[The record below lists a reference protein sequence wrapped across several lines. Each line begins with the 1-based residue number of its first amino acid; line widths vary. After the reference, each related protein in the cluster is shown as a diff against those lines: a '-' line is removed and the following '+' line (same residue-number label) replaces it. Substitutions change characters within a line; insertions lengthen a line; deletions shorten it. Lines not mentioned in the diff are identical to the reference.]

1 MILFVHGD
9 CIMSSQK
16 FDKSFS
22 SSYIG
27 HSLKEI
33 DEVIKQELARAQ
45 QDLPTAIKKAEE
57 AEVILKKLKI
67 EEEKAA
73 AKKVEV
79 EKAETE
85 KAEAKKAKAEKAIK
99 EAKDNQERIQ
109 FFQQLTDLL
118 PSIKELIPLVDQG
131 NVPGAS
137 DVLGYIFT
145 FKTLKN
151 QIPQL
156 IGIFNKINLDHPSFY
171 NLLNTIFNVF
181 VKAPEKFEDCFS
193 FLAEPEKLINLDISI
208 LGKGIK
214 FKKQYGVSK
223 YDSKLAS
230 ENKSK
235 YYYGLSSIEG
245 VGIIDF
251 QVGYERKSMYI
262 LWVFL
267 KFLFPEVKIDKFL
280 DFLSEYQSS
289 ADFVNSNDYFVLTN
303 LKIKSY
309 KKALL
314 NLETEL
320 SAFKDEAKKE
330 QKVQNLEKIASS
342 LITLN
347 DLYLALLA
355 PLPPSFPLSPFYFEV
370 NNNEVHFKY
379 TKAELNYSRIE
390 ALKLELIAHLDSML
404 SELKSEF
411 DLPEGFFESGSSLD
425 ELKTKNIELLN
436 KYEELKHLFTNLSKV
451 VDCLNRLA
459 INPELN
465 LIKLKCQEV
474 LDTLFPQMLSKI
486 DRKIQIAKQMSSFN
500 LDELLKLQTDKK
512 QEKSELTQKISD
524 KKAKLEPFEADLAK
538 KKEQIAEVHGAL
550 KEKTIALSQS
560 LARPEILELL
570 KKISERD
577 PDATACSQL
586 VKKLSNLGSDISF
599 TVSDISFISRFFN
612 RRGIIENRL
621 PFPKKSNGIIKLLN
635 SLLVALNEN
644 ADPKKFFKE
653 TLKPHIDAVRGKV
666 SFFDSFDND
675 YIEFLF
681 SILNFDQLEKPRDR
695 ADFNKKFKDKTY
707 AKKLKAFILLLL
719 ADYETYELKDIGR
732 EIPAKIAEADPFV
745 KQESADKVVI
755 DSLEASVS
763 KKTKTIKRLELES
776 DYLGYEIEFLDKL
789 IQFCKDRKEFTQL
802 YELVETGTNEERQR
816 NLDLLEEQLEKL
828 NIVTDLEALI
838 LKLAADTSVFISLAD
853 TVKTNI
859 INFKISLNN
868 LKKTLLADE
877 IKQFPIPA
885 INFENLEPISRGLQS
900 FNEQS
905 LELIGNNPENSDG
918 EIELL
923 TKTLEDKIKTFSGAI
938 DLFLQPIFDNLRAQQ
953 ENAKEK
959 KFAEIEAY
967 FSKPLIDG
975 QKFLEI
981 IESVK
986 NLPGFKFDE
995 YKTKWDSFT
1004 KKYKALKDDLPELK
1018 RQYVIN
1024 KYENALNDYIQMRND
1039 RFKSKDKFFGGD
1051 KIKRERFVDD
1061 LIGSLKKYGESEDNL
1076 PSLAEKIENGIKEHS
1091 GIYFQPLLKRLSSE
1105 IQGLSL
1111 QVIDNSGISEKL
1123 DNLPTALRKS
1133 ITALYSQTTL
1143 LHSLGGAEKQD
1154 IYKERANKLSQIVD
1168 NFVMSI
1174 DSSTEKLSIPEAKLN
1189 QFRKAMCYQLTSEM
1203 DLMRQEESRI
1213 GLQIVINILAGLL
1226 ALIPIAL
1233 RLIYTSKKHGH
1244 AHLFFSG
1251 NKILDEVS
1259 KIEESTNHIID
1270 TIGESEYVE
1279 AQTIA

>member
-1 MILFVHGD
+1 
-9 CIMSSQK
+9 MSSQK

-27 HSLKEI
+27 HSLREI
-33 DEVIKQELARAQ
+33 DEVVKKELAQAKK
-45 QDLPTAIKKAEE
+45 DLPEAIKKAEE

-67 EEEKAA
+67 EEEKAT

-99 EAKDNQERIQ
+99 KAKDNQERIQ

-118 PSIKELIPLVDQG
+118 PSIRELIPLVDQG
-131 NVPGAS
+131 NVPGKLQAFS
-137 DVLGYIFT
+137 YALTFT
-145 FKTLKN
+145 TVNN
-151 QIPQL
+151 QISKL
-156 IGIFNKINLDHPSFY
+156 IEIFNKINLDHPSFY
-171 NLLNTIFNVF
+171 NLLNTIFNLF
-181 VKAPEKFEDCFS
+181 AQSPKKFEDCFS
-193 FLAEPEKLINLDISI
+193 FLAEPEKLINLELSI
-208 LGKGIK
+208 FGKGFN
-214 FKKQYGVSK
+214 FKNQLGVSV
-223 YDSKLAS
+223 YDPKLAI
-230 ENKSK
+230 EKKSK

-245 VGIIDF
+245 EGIIDF
-251 QVGYERKSMYI
+251 QVHYERKSMYI

-267 KFLFPEVKIDKFL
+267 KLLFPEVKIDGFL

-289 ADFVNSNDYFVLTN
+289 ADFVNSDDYFMLTN

-320 SAFKDEAKKE
+320 SAFKVEAEKE
-330 QKVQNLEKIASS
+330 QKVQNLEKITSS
-342 LITLN
+342 LIVLD
-347 DLYLALLA
+347 DLYLTLLD
-355 PLPPSFPLSPFYFEV
+355 PLSPFYFEV

-390 ALKLELIAHLDSML
+390 ALKLELIAHLYSML
-404 SELKSEF
+404 SELQSEF
-411 DLPEGFFESGSSLD
+411 DLPEGFFESSSSLE
-425 ELKTKNIELLN
+425 ELETKNIELKN
-436 KYEELKHLFTNLSKV
+436 KYEELKHSFMSLSEI

-459 INPELN
+459 INPELD

-474 LDTLFPQMLSKI
+474 LDRLFPQMLSKI

-500 LDELLKLQTDKK
+500 LDELLKLQIHKRS
-512 QEKSELTQKISD
+512 EKLELTQKISD

-538 KKEQIAEVHGAL
+538 KKEQIAEVNGAL
-550 KEKTIALSQS
+550 KEKTIALAQS
-560 LARPEILELL
+560 LVQPAILELL
-570 KKISERD
+570 KKISERN

-586 VKKLSNLGSDISF
+586 VQKLSDLDSDISF
-599 TVSDISFISRFFN
+599 TVPDISFMSGFFN
-612 RRGIIENRL
+612 RRGRIENRL
-621 PFPKKSNGIIKLLN
+621 PFSEKSNEIIKLLN

-653 TLKPHIDAVRGKV
+653 TLKPHVDAVRGKD
-666 SFFDSFDND
+666 FFFDND

-681 SILNFDQLEKPRDR
+681 SILNFDKLEKPRNR

-707 AKKLKAFILLLL
+707 AKQLKAFILLSL

-755 DSLEASVS
+755 GSLEASVS
-763 KKTKTIKRLELES
+763 KKTKTIKSLELES
-776 DYLGYEIEFLDKL
+776 DYRGYEIEFLDKL
-789 IQFCKDRKEFTQL
+789 IQFCKDRKNFTQL
-802 YELVETGTNEERQR
+802 YELVETGTKEERQR

-838 LKLAADTSVFISLAD
+838 VKLAADTSVFISLAD

-885 INFENLEPISRGLQS
+885 INFENLEPISRCLQS

-923 TKTLEDKIKTFSGAI
+923 TKTLEDKINTFSEAI

-959 KFAEIEAY
+959 KFAEIETY

-975 QKFLEI
+975 QIFLKI
-981 IESVK
+981 LESVK

-995 YKTKWDSFT
+995 YKTKWNSFT
-1004 KKYKALKDDLPELK
+1004 KEYKALKDDLPEIK
-1018 RQYVIN
+1018 RKYVIK
-1024 KYENALNDYIQMRND
+1024 KYENTLNDYIQMRNV
-1039 RFKSKDKFFGGD
+1039 RFKSKDRFFGGD
-1051 KIKRERFVDD
+1051 KIKRELFVDD
-1061 LIGSLKKYGESEDNL
+1061 LIKSLKEYGESEDHL
-1076 PSLAEKIENGIKEHS
+1076 ACLAEKIENGIEEHS
-1091 GIYFQPLLKRLSSE
+1091 GIYLQPLLKRLSSE

-1123 DNLPTALRKS
+1123 DNLPTALSKS

-1174 DSSTEKLSIPEAKLN
+1174 DTSTEKLFISETKLN
-1189 QFRKAMCYQLTSEM
+1189 QFRKAMCYQLTSEI

-1213 GLQIVINILAGLL
+1213 GLQIFINILAGLL

-1233 RLIYTSKKHGH
+1233 RLIYTSIVHGH
-1244 AHLFFSG
+1244 ANLFFSG
-1251 NKILDEVS
+1251 NSILDEVS
-1259 KIEESTNHIID
+1259 KIEESTNQIID

-1279 AQTIA
+1279 AQAIA